1 MSDPERKYFGLT
13 KKELSQLIP
22 YAILIVIIVILL
34 IIYLI
39 YRYNNKNI
47 EGKIITIRYIKKTS
61 GKYQHKYNL
70 TIEVNNNN
78 KIDTL
83 ELIKYYENNDSM
95 LKKPGD
101 NITINYNLLFKNYSY
116 LYAPKSYIYH
126 KNIINYIISSI
137 LFTTDLII
145 DKIR

>member
-1 MSDPERKYFGLT
+1 M
-13 KKELSQLIP
+13 
-22 YAILIVIIVILL
+22 
-34 IIYLI
+34 I

-137 LFTTDLII
+137 LFTTDFYNVILYHNLYKYYNFLQFSLKHFLTSFIGFLYFLIPFTFAT
-145 DKIR
+145 

>member
-1 MSDPERKYFGLT
+1 
-13 KKELSQLIP
+13 
-22 YAILIVIIVILL
+22 
-34 IIYLI
+34 LI